1 MGGLGCDNMTCVL
14 VCLLQGKPYQVRNVH
29 SQEKNSILSKALV
42 ERCARQAAAREEE
55 RRARVDHELGLT
67 GGEGEGGNRN
77 QTEETEEEEETD
89 EEGGSREEEES
100 RSDKVDDELAGT

>member
-14 VCLLQGKPYQVRNVH
+14 VCLLQGKPYQ
-29 SQEKNSILSKALV
+29 ALV

-89 EEGGSREEEES
+89 EEGGSSKRRGEACEG
-100 RSDKVDDELAGT
+100 RP